1 MSLLSRLAYQ
11 ETAGD
16 MFLAANARYQEG
28 LALFNAGYLDG
39 GIYLLGYA
47 AEMIL
52 KTSFC
57 RIDPTAPSYAT
68 VQSRFVVAEG
78 HWRREKGSLPFPSG
92 HQHSLIFWEAV
103 LPLERQARGKPKLG
117 VMVSQTLSGC
127 VRDIAENWAV
137 KMRYQPNVAT
147 VQEADSVRSTVGW
160 MHDNQRSLWS

>member
-1 MSLLSRLAYQ
+1 MALLSRLAPL

-16 MFLAANARYQEG
+16 MFLAANTRYQEG
-28 LALFNAGYLDG
+28 LALLNAGYLDG

-57 RIDPTAPSYAT
+57 RIDPTAPMYAT
-68 VQSRFVVAEG
+68 VRSRFGIAEG

-92 HQHSLIFWEAV
+92 HEHSLIFWESV
-103 LPLERQARGKPKLG
+103 LPAERTARGKPALG
-117 VMVSQTLSGC
+117 VMVSQTLSHC
-127 VRDIAENWAV
+127 VRDVAENWAV
-137 KMRYQPNVAT
+137 KMRYQPKTAT
-147 VQEADSVRSTVGW
+147 AQEADSVRSAVEW

>member
-1 MSLLSRLAYQ
+1 
-11 ETAGD
+11 

-28 LALFNAGYLDG
+28 LALLNAGYLDG

-57 RIDPTAPSYAT
+57 RIDRTAPNYVT
-68 VQSRFVVAEG
+68 VQSRFGVAEG
-78 HWRREKGSLPFPSG
+78 HWRREKGSLPFPPG
-92 HQHSLIFWEAV
+92 YQHSLIFWETV
-103 LPLERQARGKPKLG
+103 LPLERVARGKPMLG

-127 VRDIAENWAV
+127 VRDVAENWAV

-147 VQEADSVRSTVGW
+147 VQEADSVRSAVTW
-160 MHDNQRSLWS
+160 LHDNQRSLWS